1 MAVRYRAKATKKR
14 TKAGRTKK
22 AKPEMVVGAVT
33 KAGKVQ
39 MSKAKLAKFLKRVL
53 TKYPN
58 AKVQFV
64 ARNAPFMRR
73 PPMPPA

>member
-1 MAVRYRAKATKKR
+1 MAYRRKATKKR
-14 TKAGRTKK
+14 AKARRK

-53 TKYPN
+53 TKYPK
-58 AKVQFV
+58 ARVQFV

-73 PPMPPA
+73 PPIPSA